1 MKRKLQINALLFKMI
16 FLFTC
21 FMLTILYNQVKAA
34 EVPADLHNRNL
45 VELNFK
51 QDKKKDELTIKAK
64 SAWEGNVQFFIFS
77 PDGFLINEI
86 SVCLNKITT
95 IKGLKKGLYLYECFD
110 NDNRMKSGSLMI
122 K

>member
-1 MKRKLQINALLFKMI
+1 
-16 FLFTC
+16 
-21 FMLTILYNQVKAA
+21 MLTILYNQAKAA
-34 EVPADLHNRNL
+34 KVPVSLHNRTL

-51 QDKKKDELTIKAK
+51 QHKKKDELTIKVK
-64 SAWEGNVQFFIFS
+64 SVREGKVQFFIFS
-77 PDGFLINEI
+77 PDGILINEI
-86 SVCLNKITT
+86 NVYLNKTTT